1 MATLDRELDE
11 LYRIPLRPG
20 AIPGGSFR
28 RSVKITISNKTL
40 SSTARLRV
48 KIPRSDCTPLLAM
61 VVVLLLGMASVSGAR
76 REKSTSPHCDSSRFS
91 SSIRF
96 WEAIFSFASRSI
108 SCSYSRSLRFNSC
121 RSRIYD
127 MGFLGRHK
135 RTTYLNMAYGRMEN
149 RQVGGFLLVR
159 LDRKLLLQL
168 LEALLQVGPS
178 ILLQLVV
185 HFPCTNAAGK
195 GKKLQ
200 TIVCNHSFQFA
211 TMCLFYKKQRT
222 HCCWS
227 WWSSAGHRW
236 GCGLAV

>member
-1 MATLDRELDE
+1 
-11 LYRIPLRPG
+11 
-20 AIPGGSFR
+20 
-28 RSVKITISNKTL
+28 
-40 SSTARLRV
+40 
-48 KIPRSDCTPLLAM
+48 M
-61 VVVLLLGMASVSGAR
+61 VVLVMLLLTLLLLGMASVSGAR

-127 MGFLGRHK
+127 MGFFGRHK

-159 LDRKLLLQL
+159 LERKLLLQL

-185 HFPCTNAAGK
+185 HFPSTTAAERGK
-195 GKKLQ
+195 SCQQLNTTTRFSLQ
-200 TIVCNHSFQFA
+200 QCVCFIKA
-211 TMCLFYKKQRT
+211 TYPLLLELVVRRRPPVGMWL
-222 HCCWS
+222 
-227 WWSSAGHRW
+227 SSV
-236 GCGLAV
+236 AVLVSP